1 MSHRLLAGAHT
12 ETPVLLI
19 VEDSPEDAEAMRRAF
34 TRAGIP
40 DGRVIHCSTVKQVID
55 YLERRGEFAER
66 GDLTLP
72 RLMILDLNMP
82 GLDGKAM
89 LRRIKGEE
97 RWCTM
102 PVVVLTS
109 STRTSDVE
117 ECYQLGANSY
127 ICKPST
133 WEETVELAANT
144 KHYWFDTV
152 LTPVLKR

>member
-1 MSHRLLAGAHT
+1 MSDTLPAGVHT

-19 VEDSPEDAEAMRRAF
+19 VEDSAEDAEAMRRAF

-40 DGRVIHCSTVKQVID
+40 DGRVIHCAAVEEVND
-55 YLERRGEFAER
+55 YLERRGEFADR

-89 LRRIKGEE
+89 LRRIKGDE
-97 RWCTM
+97 RWRTM

-117 ECYQLGANSY
+117 ECYRLGANSY
-127 ICKPST
+127 IGKPST

-152 LTPVLKR
+152 LTPVLRR